1 MTGEL
6 QILAVFSAGLL
17 SVFSPCVLP
26 VIPIVVTGTGDEH
39 RFRPLLIVAGLAV
52 TFILMGILSS
62 LFGAVLG
69 PAMRNL
75 EKVAGVIIIIFGIL
89 MFFDI
94 SVFKNLTIFRHI
106 SSRSRGSSGG
116 FLLGLTLGLIWIPCV
131 GPVLSS
137 VLALVAAKGTLGHGI
152 WMLFVYSLGF
162 SIPILLAGYASQ
174 FFRNRLKPLQKFP
187 ALIRITSGSLLI
199 ILGFIIMTRG
209 MIVFG
214 SIGF

>member
-6 QILAVFSAGLL
+6 QLLAVFSAGLL

-26 VIPIVVTGTGDEH
+26 VIPIVVTGTGDDH

-62 LFGAVLG
+62 LFGAALG
-69 PAMRNL
+69 PSMRNM
-75 EKVAGVIIIIFGIL
+75 ERVAGVIIIVFGIL

-94 SVFKNLTIFRHI
+94 SLFKNLTIFRQI

-116 FLLGLTLGLIWIPCV
+116 FLLGLTLGYMDPLC

-137 VLALVAAKGTLGHGI
+137 VLALVATKGTLGHGI
-152 WMLFVYSLGF
+152 AMLFVYSLGF

-174 FFRNRLKPLQKFP
+174 FFRNRLKPLQRFP